1 MDSEAEIKLFTL
13 NCWGLRFVSQN
24 RSERMEDI
32 GKYLADNDY
41 DVVFLQVRMLINYR
55 RCHGIFLIRNYGP
68 ETTI

>member
-1 MDSEAEIKLFTL
+1 MMDSEAEIKLFTL

-41 DVVFLQVRMLINYR
+41 DVVFLQVRMLIN
-55 RCHGIFLIRNYGP
+55 
-68 ETTI
+68 T